1 MSPLRILVA
10 DDSLAVRVHLEQRL
24 RQEGYVVSLASDGIE
39 AVEVIREN
47 PPDLAILDINMP
59 RLDGYGVC
67 QEILELKLTFPI
79 VFFTSIRAN
88 AVRMLGDLHGAYL
101 TKPVCGQTLMQT
113 VRDMLAPAAN

>member
-1 MSPLRILVA
+1 MA

-39 AVEVIREN
+39 AVETIREN

-79 VFFTSIRAN
+79 VFLTSIRAN
-88 AVRMLGDLHGAYL
+88 AVKMLGDLHGAYL
-101 TKPVCGQTLMQT
+101 TKPVCGRTLMQT

>member
-1 MSPLRILVA
+1 MA

-39 AVEVIREN
+39 AVETIREN

-79 VFFTSIRAN
+79 VFLTSIRAGLPTPTCQPYSS
-88 AVRMLGDLHGAYL
+88 RSHGGVAHGL
-101 TKPVCGQTLMQT
+101 RPPPTQLKP
-113 VRDMLAPAAN
+113 A